1 MRHPK
6 EAQPQQSGVIKRF
19 VLPNFLFSLIWFTKI
34 ILQKNRLF
42 GEAAGNRGLP
52 RDEEQSDEFFRGLP
66 RDEEQSDEFF
76 RGCGHG
82 TQFKLGFGKNFR
94 QLNRF
99 KTAFEK
105 NQRNFEA
112 NLGARS
118 SSEILLFQLKCCLLL

>member
-42 GEAAGNRGLP
+42 GEAAGNRGLL

-66 RDEEQSDEFF
+66 RDEEQSDEFYVAVDM
-76 RGCGHG
+76 G
-82 TQFKLGFGKNFR
+82 
-94 QLNRF
+94 
-99 KTAFEK
+99 
-105 NQRNFEA
+105 
-112 NLGARS
+112 RS
-118 SSEILLFQLKCCLLL
+118 SNLVLGKISGS